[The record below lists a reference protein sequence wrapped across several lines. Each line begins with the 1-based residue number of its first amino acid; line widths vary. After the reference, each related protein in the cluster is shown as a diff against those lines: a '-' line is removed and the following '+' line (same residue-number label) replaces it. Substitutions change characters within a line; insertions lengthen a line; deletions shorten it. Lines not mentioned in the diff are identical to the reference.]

1 MTYAKLLGF
10 GFILAAVLVVLKT
23 VFFGYFTWE
32 DTAAL
37 HYVYWGVA
45 ALLTPALVRRLGV
58 ITILEAMVVAV
69 LWLVMEI
76 IGDLIIAAPIAGW
89 RVLVDSNFAIGY
101 LIPPVIIFMF
111 HKKRHVHVRKQLAA
125 AK

>member
-1 MTYAKLLGF
+1 MTYFKLLGF

-23 VFFGYFTWE
+23 VFFGYFSWE
-32 DTAAL
+32 DTIAL

-45 ALLTPALVRRLGV
+45 ALVTPALVRRLGV
-58 ITILEAMVVAV
+58 ITILEAIVVAV
-69 LWLVMEI
+69 LWFIMQL

-89 RVLVDSNFAIGY
+89 RVLLDVDFAMGY
-101 LIPPVIIFMF
+101 LIPPIVIFLF
-111 HKKRHVHVRKQLAA
+111 HKKRHVHVRKQLAV

>member
-1 MTYAKLLGF
+1 MTYAKLFGF
-10 GFILAAVLVVLKT
+10 GFILAAVLVILKT

-32 DTAAL
+32 NTAGL
-37 HYVYWGVA
+37 HYVYWLVA

-69 LWLVMEI
+69 LWLIMEI
-76 IGDLIIAAPIAGW
+76 LGDLIIAAPVAGW
-89 RVLVDSNFAIGY
+89 RVLVDPNFAIGY
-101 LIPPVIIFMF
+101 LIPPLAIFMF
-111 HKKRHVHVRKQLAA
+111 HKKRHIHVRKQLVA